1 MYKLYGFAQSGNT
14 YKVAMML
21 QALRQPWEAVH
32 VPFGEFVSGLTRSDA
47 WRQEVNPMGEVP
59 VLQEADGRRFTQ
71 SGAILTRLA
80 RKHGAFGG
88 ATEDEQDEVLR
99 WILFDNHKFTS
110 YFATYR
116 FMKSFG
122 PVEPD
127 PAVEKFLLGRIEAAF
142 GIVDKH
148 LATREWMVGDG
159 PTIAD
164 FSLSGYMFYPV
175 EEGGIDVAARWPHI
189 GAWIGRLKRVPG
201 WVSPYEAMPGERIAP
216 KW

>member
-1 MYKLYGFAQSGNT
+1 MYRLHCFGQSGNAF
-14 YKVAMML
+14 KVAFML
-21 QALRQPWEAVH
+21 RALGE
-32 VPFGEFVSGLTRSDA
+32 PFEPVFVDFFTGISRDPA
-47 WRQEVNPMGEVP
+47 WREEHNEMGEAP
-59 VLQEADGRRFTQ
+59 ILEDGDLRLTQ
-71 SGAILTRLA
+71 SGAILTHLA
-80 RKHGAFGG
+80 NKHGRFGG
-88 ATEDEQDEVLR
+88 ATERDKLEVLR

-122 PVEPD
+122 PVQPD
-127 PAVEKFLLGRIEAAF
+127 PVVMKFLLGRIEAAF

-164 FSLSGYMFYPV
+164 FSLSGYMFYPI
-175 EEGGIDVAARWPHI
+175 EESGIDVAARWPHI
-189 GAWIGRLKRVPG
+189 GAWIERLKRVPG
-201 WVSPYEAMPGERIAP
+201 WVPPYEAMPGERIAP